1 MAKSGGGIREYAS
14 RKGFTI
20 RRVPAGSKLGE
31 KYKYN
36 IRGGRSSMYAN
47 SLKSARRMIKLE
59 LGRR

>member
-47 SLKSARRMIKLE
+47 SLKSARKMINFAL
-59 LGRR
+59 RNR